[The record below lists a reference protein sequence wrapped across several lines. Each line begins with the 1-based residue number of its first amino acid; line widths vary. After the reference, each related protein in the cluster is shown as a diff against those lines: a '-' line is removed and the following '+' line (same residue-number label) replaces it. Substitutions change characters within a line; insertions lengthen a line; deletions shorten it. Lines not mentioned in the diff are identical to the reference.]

1 MTTPEP
7 AQPPPSGGDGAPP
20 TEPPP
25 GAGDGAP
32 EGVPP
37 AAARW
42 RLPRLRMGPGPLT
55 KRFLGVPWLFAV
67 AYAAVGFSLYF
78 SIGVVAD
85 LGLGLTPVI
94 FLAAGLL
101 FVLAT
106 LTYVEGGAMFIERG
120 GSASFARHAF
130 NELVSFIAGWA
141 ILIDY
146 IIVIA
151 LAAVSVAHYLGPIW
165 GGFNHGW
172 AEIAVAGLVIAFAA
186 AVNIA
191 GFTGHVRQRPLIVL
205 ALADI
210 LLQVA
215 VIAVGAIVAMH
226 PDVLTAHLDL
236 FTTPSARKILE
247 ALAVATLAF
256 AGIEAASD
264 LAPDLEWRRPED
276 LRRVVSASA
285 VALPV
290 IYAGMAAIALMAV
303 PVVEGPNGLHTALG
317 QRFIEEP
324 VLGVVKSYDPS
335 WLSTV
340 LQVAVVA
347 IAPAVLAWAASTSM
361 LGLSRHV
368 YVLATNRQVPSWF
381 GKLGQRSTPYIAIGA
396 AAVIAFALAVPTD
409 VRLLAGLYAFGATLA
424 IAIAHLSVL
433 RLRWTQPDRVRPY
446 RVPFDVAIRGRRLPL
461 PAIAGA
467 VLMILLWIVV
477 ILFRAKA
484 RWVGGGWMLF
494 GLAFYVVY
502 RRFVERTP
510 LTKRVSVPAEALR
523 KEVHEAEYGN
533 ILVPIFGTKLDDD
546 IVGTAGRLADAA
558 DEPGEEQPRLDV
570 IYVMEV
576 PLTVPLDAPPSK
588 EHREAAETAL
598 RRAKEVGEEYETV
611 EVDTDVVPARSIGA
625 GIVEEARRRNA
636 ELIVMGGEPP
646 SRVRGGA
653 VLGGVGGSRP
663 REIGEVTEY
672 VVKKAPC
679 RVLLTAPPEG

>member
-1 MTTPEP
+1 
-7 AQPPPSGGDGAPP
+7 
-20 TEPPP
+20 
-25 GAGDGAP
+25 
-32 EGVPP
+32 
-37 AAARW
+37 
-42 RLPRLRMGPGPLT
+42 MGPGPLT
-55 KRFLGVPWLFAV
+55 RRFLGVPWLFAV

-247 ALAVATLAF
+247 AIAVATLAF
-256 AGIEAASD
+256 AGIEAAAD

-446 RVPFDVAIRGRRLPL
+446 RVPFDVAIGGRRLPL

-576 PLTVPLDAPPSK
+576 PLTVPIDAPPSK
-588 EHREAAETAL
+588 ERREAAETAL

-672 VVKKAPC
+672 VLKKAPC